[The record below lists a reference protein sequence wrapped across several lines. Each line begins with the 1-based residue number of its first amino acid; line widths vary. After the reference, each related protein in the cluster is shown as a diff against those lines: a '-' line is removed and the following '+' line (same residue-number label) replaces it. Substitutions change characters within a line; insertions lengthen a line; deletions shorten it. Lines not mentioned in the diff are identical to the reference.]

1 MSKYVKPTLPA
12 GQAYKILEE
21 YNKNLMYIDD
31 VLRNSSTTTNI
42 ELNRLGKAIFG
53 DLFLGVFT
61 SNEFPKYIKDG
72 QMFIIKNKSSKSEGE
87 HWSFIKSSKNKD
99 HKSRLYGYDTFN
111 RDIHKLSPCFRNK
124 RSINANTNR
133 DQSFS
138 ELNCGERS
146 LRWIVSFYKQR
157 DKVIDI
163 I

>member
-1 MSKYVKPTLPA
+1 MSKF
-12 GQAYKILEE
+12 KILEE

-31 VLRNSSTTTNI
+31 ILRNSSSTTNI

-61 SNEFPKYIKDG
+61 SNEFPKYIRDG
-72 QMFIIKNKSSKSEGE
+72 QMFIINNKSSRSKTYGE
-87 HWSFIKSSKNKD
+87 HWISFIKSSKNKD

-111 RDIHKLSPCFRNK
+111 RDIHKLSPFFRNK
-124 RSINANTNR
+124 RFINANTNR

-146 LRWIVSFYKQR
+146 LCWLVSFHNHR
-157 DKVIDI
+157 DKVINI
-163 I
+163 